1 MYLYTYKVVYK
12 DKDDNENFELIKAK
26 DLKEARRIA
35 HQKFWDN
42 KWKSFKVSPF
52 TFNGFARYLRTSY
65 KKLKPILDLI
75 RNKSLD
81 EAINIVAFIPRKAA
95 RMIEKLLLSV
105 KANAEYLSDKY
116 KDVDINNLFVYEV
129 FANKGPYIKRWDT
142 KARGSGTRI
151 LKHIS
156 HITLKVSER
165 TKIKKKKI
173 KEPKETKESKKVKTK

>member
-1 MYLYTYKVVYK
+1 MYLYTYKIVYK
-12 DKDDNENFELIKAK
+12 DKEGNENFELIKTK
-26 DLKEARRIA
+26 DIKEAKRIA
-35 HQKFWDN
+35 HEKFWNN
-42 KWKSFKVSPF
+42 KWQSFKISPF
-52 TFNGFARYLRTSY
+52 TFNGFTRYLRTSY

-75 RNKSLD
+75 RGKDLD

-95 RMIEKLLLSV
+95 RMVEKLLLSV

-129 FANKGPYIKRWDT
+129 FVNKGPYIKRWDT

-151 LKHIS
+151 LKHTS

-165 TKIKKKKI
+165 TKIKKKKV
-173 KEPKETKESKKVKTK
+173 KESKESKEVKVSK